1 MKYVATFNGNKYE
14 IEIEKVEGGYQPM
27 SRTAAPAPVAAPAA
41 PAAPVVGENNV
52 IAPMPGKILDVKCK
66 VGDVVKAGDIV
77 IMLEAMKMEN
87 EIVAPADGTVADIP
101 VHKGDMVDTDATL
114 VVLK

>member
-1 MKYVATFNGNKYE
+1 MKYVATLNGKKYE

-27 SRTAAPAPVAAPAA
+27 SRTAAPAPV
-41 PAAPVVGENNV
+41 VGENNV
-52 IAPMPGKILDVKCK
+52 IAPMPGKILDVQCK